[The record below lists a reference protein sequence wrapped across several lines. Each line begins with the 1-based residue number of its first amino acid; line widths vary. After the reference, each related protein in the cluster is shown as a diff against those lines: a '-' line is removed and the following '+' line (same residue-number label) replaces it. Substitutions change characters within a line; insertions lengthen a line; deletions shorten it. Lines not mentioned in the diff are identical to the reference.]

1 MKTENRA
8 LLKKNNLKFLIFTF
22 SFLIFSACGYKPVSH
37 YTQHT
42 IQAPLYL
49 KVNLSS
55 KEPDS
60 GVSLK
65 DTLRQAIVHRLGVSV
80 TTETTAPSKLMVSYD
95 AVSYTALG
103 YDTNGYVERY
113 RVNVTT
119 QFTLTTKGSTIQR
132 SIKTTHEADVTP
144 SALESSRAKR
154 EAIKACTQK
163 AVDQFVAFMAAR
175 SIKK

>member
-1 MKTENRA
+1 MIQENRPA
-8 LLKKNNLKFLIFTF
+8 LFTIHYSLF
-22 SFLIFSACGYKPVSH
+22 ISMLAMLLLTACGYKPVSH
-37 YTQHT
+37 YTKQT

-49 KVNLSS
+49 KVKLSS

-65 DTLRQAIVHRLGVSV
+65 DTLRQAIVHRLGVAV

-119 QFTLTTKGSTIQR
+119 QFTLTTKGDTIQR

-163 AVDQFVAFMAAR
+163 AVDQFVAFIAAR
-175 SIKK
+175 SIRK